1 MSFSSYTVVFDTVL
15 GSTTEGTISVSA
27 IVPGSVANADFYLE
41 IIDPTGVA
49 IKSTD
54 TGGAPDVSGG
64 NTTLNFALVD
74 IPIDSRGAYLK
85 GAYTINVYVKNE
97 EVPPVV
103 NTSVQTDALTY
114 SFCPISSQANPNVP
128 TLTAQVNCLTGKL
141 IVTDTTNIQGLSVA
155 DYLLTVTPPTVPG
168 VILSGGT
175 TTQKSLTISLSYT
188 NVSYTASIQG
198 TGTRVTEDGD
208 FTITELLSMV
218 GFITIPIE
226 CNSLCDL
233 ISCAKEQLDT
243 LEARGTVAGGMS
255 KLSEA
260 DLTLYLKINSL
271 LSQIG
276 AAQICNA
283 CDIEAW
289 VDSLSELVGC
299 DCGCGDSNVP
309 MRLVTLCNSAAGVTN
324 PFQKI
329 DGAGGSLLKDTQYLL
344 WESLDGGDPPVLALD
359 ITMLEPDRMYHIA
372 MQGDYAGLRTITS
385 PLENIYYQQFYPVG
399 VDTVAFSTSG
409 GLMCHLW
416 VNNGKIHFTN
426 Q

>member
-1 MSFSSYTVVFDTVL
+1 MSLSNYTVVFDTVT
-15 GSTTEGTISVSA
+15 GSPTEGTIAVSA
-27 IVPGSVANADFYLE
+27 VVPVSVTADFYLE
-41 IIDPTGVA
+41 IVDPSGAT

-54 TGGAPDVSGG
+54 TGGAAELSGG
-64 NTTLNFALVD
+64 NATLDFPVVD
-74 IPIDSRGAYLK
+74 LPLDSRGAYLK
-85 GAYTINVYVKNE
+85 GAYVINVYVKNQDSGGGAN
-97 EVPPVV
+97 P
-103 NTSVQTDALTY
+103 NIITDTLTY

-128 TLTAQVNCLTGKL
+128 TLTAKVNCLTGKL
-141 IVTDTTNIQGLSVA
+141 VVTDTTNIQGLSVA

-198 TGTRVTEDGD
+198 TGTRVTESDD

-243 LEARGTVAGGMS
+243 LETRGTAAGGMS

-283 CDIEAW
+283 CDLEAL
-289 VDSLSELVGC
+289 VDALSELVGC

-344 WESLDGGDPPVLALD
+344 WEALDGGDPPVLALD
-359 ITMLEPDRMYHIA
+359 ITMLEVDRMYHIA
-372 MQGDYAGLRTITS
+372 IPGDYAGLYTITS
-385 PLENIYYQQFYPVG
+385 LLENIYYQQFYPVG
-399 VDTVAFSTSG
+399 VDSVAFSTSG